1 MRRVFYGTPCY
12 RLPAARAGRSHHHRP
27 ATLMAA
33 RPAGTEPRGKPV
45 MPSEPYGRRGG
56 YPLFCICHG
65 RDKAHNEKGWYYYQP
80 LLSLGAEGESR
91 TPTPLPELDPEPS
104 VSTNST
110 TSAQQKCVYAIPA
123 RLASIFSPLFLFCG
137 NMIFLFFIFKLIERC
152 LTDAPHRDNR
162 HFCSGTAETAG
173 GSPCKKA
180 LGITGSNGASVFPC
194 NGMCISI
201 RGS

>member
-1 MRRVFYGTPCY
+1 MCRPCPCRERGHPAGKAWIQKKPGQGCCLPPAIIHDRQKLPGPRNRKRLVF
-12 RLPAARAGRSHHHRP
+12 LPA
-27 ATLMAA
+27 
-33 RPAGTEPRGKPV
+33 
-45 MPSEPYGRRGG
+45 
-56 YPLFCICHG
+56 
-65 RDKAHNEKGWYYYQP
+65 
-80 LLSLGAEGESR
+80 LLSIGAEGESR

-110 TSAQQKCVYAIPA
+110 TSAQQKSVYAIPA

-201 RGS
+201 KGS